1 MNTLGFRGFGFQGVL
16 MNTLGFRGLR
26 VSECFDEYFRV

>member
-16 MNTLGFRGLR
+16 MNTLGFRGFR
-26 VSECFDEYFRV
+26 FSECFDEYFRV

>member
-16 MNTLGFRGLR
+16 MNTLGFRGFR